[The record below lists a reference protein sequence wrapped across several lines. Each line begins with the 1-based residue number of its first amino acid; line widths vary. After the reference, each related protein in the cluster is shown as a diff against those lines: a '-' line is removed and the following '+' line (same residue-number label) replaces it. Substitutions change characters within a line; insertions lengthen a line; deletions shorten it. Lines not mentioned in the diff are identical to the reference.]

1 MQKAID
7 AGTAIELH
15 QYGRQLLAEKKT
27 SEAMSIFEKNYKK
40 YNGAWPTNVG
50 LMRGYS
56 ASGDLKKALE
66 SAKSA
71 LQQAPDELNKKSLMD
86 AIKQLESGKAL

>member
-1 MQKAID
+1 
-7 AGTAIELH
+7 
-15 QYGRQLLAEKKT
+15 
-27 SEAMSIFEKNYKK
+27 
-40 YNGAWPTNVG
+40 
-50 LMRGYS
+50 MRGYS